1 MGGDVWR
8 KRIRR
13 GLNGVVGMDGGS
25 GCKGGKIWKGV
36 TGISMGRGG

>member
-8 KRIRR
+8 KSIRR
-13 GLNGVVGMDGGS
+13 GLNRVVGTDGGS
-25 GCKGGKIWKGV
+25 GYKGGKIWKGV